1 MPVSALMS
9 LGSRA
14 LFASYS
20 SLQTTGNNIA
30 NANTPGYSRQSVG
43 LQTSASS
50 YTGGSFQG
58 TGVDVSGV
66 NRAYDAFITR
76 EATITRATA
85 AADEVRSTQ
94 LQRLEQVFPLGES
107 GIGFAAGQFF
117 NAMVDVVNRPQDA
130 SSRQAVLAR
139 ADDLAARFR
148 NAGEQIETL
157 QQGANQGLRV
167 QVDSANALVERIAK
181 INERVLSYRGFDAA
195 PNSLLDQRDN
205 AISELNQLIQVTT
218 IPQDDG
224 SISLMMGSGQQLLL
238 GTEVNKLKV
247 LPNEFGTGIV
257 RLGIDDSGASRIL
270 PSGLLVGGSISG
282 LMQFQNDDLQ
292 QARNQLGQM
301 AAAIALK
308 VNEQQSLGL
317 DQGVPPSAGS
327 PIFGLTV
334 RAVAASSGNATVGGV
349 PVASYIDLTGVRVP
363 SVSMTLTTPQDLQ
376 ASDYEFTS
384 DAALPVGSYRLTR
397 LSDGESF
404 TVSDGSVVDGVRINV
419 AAPVPPSGDR
429 FLLQPVSAAAVGL
442 SRILENPKGIAAA
455 SPVQVTLGASNK
467 GTAAVVSLSA
477 VSTSINPN
485 LTATLTFGAAVTLP
499 DGTQGRSVSYIL
511 VDTTGAVATTSGSL
525 TWKPG
530 QVMAL
535 NGWEL
540 NINGVPASGDTAVV
554 EKTLFPATNNG
565 NAKALI
571 ALRDARIVG
580 QQTMTSGTVIP
591 GDTPTDAYANLIA
604 QVGTRVQTAKSSAE
618 QSMAVMNQAK
628 AALTEKSGVNLDE
641 EAARLIQYQQSYQA
655 AAKVLQVA
663 QSLFETVL
671 DAAGR

>member
-9 LGSRA
+9 LGARA

-43 LQTSASS
+43 LETSASS

-58 TGVDVSGV
+58 NGVDVSGV
-66 NRAYDAFITR
+66 SRAYDAFVTR
-76 EATITRATA
+76 EATVTRAAA
-85 AADEVRSTQ
+85 AADEIRSAQ

-157 QQGANQGLRV
+157 QQGVNQGLRV
-167 QVDSANALVERIAK
+167 QVDLANSLVERIAQ
-181 INERVLSYRGFDAA
+181 INSRILSYRGFDAA
-195 PNSLLDQRDN
+195 PNSLLDQRDT
-205 AISELNQLIQVTT
+205 AVSELNQYIQVTT

-224 SISLMMGSGQQLLL
+224 SLSLMLGSGQQLLL
-238 GTEVNKLKV
+238 GTEVNRLKI
-247 LPNEFGTGIV
+247 LPSQFGSGAAQ
-257 RLGIDDSGASRIL
+257 LGIEDSGASREL
-270 PSGLLVGGSISG
+270 PSNLLIGGSISG
-282 LMQFQNDDLQ
+282 LLRFQNEDLSR
-292 QARNQLGQM
+292 ARNQLGQM
-301 AAAIALK
+301 ASAIAMK
-308 VNEQQSLGL
+308 VNEQQALGL
-317 DQGVPPSAGS
+317 DQGVPPAAGS
-327 PIFGLTV
+327 PIFGITV
-334 RAVAASSGNATVGGV
+334 RAVAPSSNNATVGGV
-349 PVASYIDLTGVRVP
+349 PVASFIDLTGVRVP
-363 SVSMTLTTPQDLQ
+363 SVSMTITKPQDLQ
-376 ASDYEFTS
+376 ASDYEFIS
-384 DAALPVGSYRLTR
+384 DSSLPPGSYRLNR
-397 LSDGESF
+397 LSDGQSF

-419 AAPVPPSGDR
+419 AAPLPPSGDR
-429 FLLQPVSAAAVGL
+429 FLLQPVSAGAVSL

-467 GTAAVVSLSA
+467 GTAAVVSLNA
-477 VSTSINPN
+477 VSTTLNAN
-485 LTATLTFGAAVTLP
+485 LSATLTFGAAVTLP
-499 DGTQGRSVSYIL
+499 DGTQGRTVNYNL
-511 VDTTGAVATTSGSL
+511 VDTTGVAAPVAGTL

-530 QVMAL
+530 QVMSL

-604 QVGTRVQTAKSSAE
+604 QVGTSVQTAKANAE
-618 QSMAVMNQAK
+618 QSATVMAQAK
-628 AALTEKSGVNLDE
+628 AALTEKTGVNLDE

-671 DAAGR
+671 NAAGR